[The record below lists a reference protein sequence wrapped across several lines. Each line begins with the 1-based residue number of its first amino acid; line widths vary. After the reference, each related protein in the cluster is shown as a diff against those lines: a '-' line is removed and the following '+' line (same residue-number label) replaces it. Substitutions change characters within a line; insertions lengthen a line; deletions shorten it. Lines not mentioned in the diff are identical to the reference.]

1 MLSVLDTG
9 VFSLGKGI
17 HPPPPHVWVV
27 LFYIWASISISLDP
41 FQQGHVAVLPS
52 AGSLTSCWVASFF
65 SLALSL
71 SLSLALVEELRAK
84 QAKHS
89 EEKPQPS
96 LPGYIWLCSKQR
108 SLCQSTA
115 LFARR
120 LFFSFSFRERKEF
133 HRKKG
138 SKERRGDDEG
148 KSHQGL
154 LQRPSKVGR
163 ESQGP
168 LENQGENTDIIYAD
182 EWVWCGKVAQARN
195 YGRATDRRDVFI

>member
-1 MLSVLDTG
+1 MGRPVLHLGIDFDIPRPFPTRACSSA
-9 VFSLGKGI
+9 SLGWISNKLLGC
-17 HPPPPHVWVV
+17 
-27 LFYIWASISISLDP
+27 LF
-41 FQQGHVAVLPS
+41 
-52 AGSLTSCWVASFF
+52 FF
-65 SLALSL
+65 PCSLSL